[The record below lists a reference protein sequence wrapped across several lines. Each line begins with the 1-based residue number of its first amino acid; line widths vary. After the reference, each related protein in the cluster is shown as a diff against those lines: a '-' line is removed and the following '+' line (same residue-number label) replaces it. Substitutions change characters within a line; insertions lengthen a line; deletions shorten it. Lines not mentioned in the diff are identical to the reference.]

1 VLQKTI
7 SATRAE
13 TWEQINRTLLT
24 SAREMKIERG
34 RLVRLDSTVTAAPVH
49 EPSDGSLLWDAVRVM
64 VRLLQQANAWLG
76 RAALGVARSSS
87 RRRRSALGTSSSR
100 EVDPGGSAVSRA
112 DQSHAGHLGL
122 CSRPRRSWP

>member
-13 TWEQINRTLLT
+13 SWEQINRTLLT
-24 SAREMKIERG
+24 SVREMKIERG
-34 RLVRLDSTVTAAPVH
+34 RVVRLDSTVTAAPVH
-49 EPSDGSLLWDAVRVM
+49 EPSDGSLLWDAVRVR

-76 RAALGVARSSS
+76 RATLAVARSSS

-100 EVDPGGSAVSRA
+100 EVDPGGFSCIAS
-112 DQSHAGHLGL
+112 
-122 CSRPRRSWP
+122 